1 MDEWAAGLSMSLASS
16 DGSETNKRKI
26 LDFVKF
32 HIRLCA
38 TDSKAESLRYVTIL
52 LGCPTLLLAAQIHFR
67 SDILAG
73 DQFNFNCY
81 HFVVRHCEIS
91 MDCGSNSS
99 SSKSEPRSNAC
110 VNRYMMFTGGERH
123 PFVTKDNK
131 LRLPELL
138 KGQIS
143 VEACHSL

>member
-1 MDEWAAGLSMSLASS
+1 MITFISFSDVLQASLPPRYDFRVDEWAAGLSMSLASS

-26 LDFVKF
+26 LDFVKA

-67 SDILAG
+67 SDNHILAG

-81 HFVVRHCEIS
+81 HFVV
-91 MDCGSNSS
+91 
-99 SSKSEPRSNAC
+99 
-110 VNRYMMFTGGERH
+110 
-123 PFVTKDNK
+123 
-131 LRLPELL
+131 
-138 KGQIS
+138 
-143 VEACHSL
+143 